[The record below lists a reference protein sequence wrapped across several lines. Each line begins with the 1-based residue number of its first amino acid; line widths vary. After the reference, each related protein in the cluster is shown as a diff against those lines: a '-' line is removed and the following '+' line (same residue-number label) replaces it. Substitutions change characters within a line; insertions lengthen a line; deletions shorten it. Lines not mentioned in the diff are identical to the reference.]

1 MVNIMCGVVTRSTM
15 NNGATVL
22 STNLRGFRWN
32 DIFWLL
38 LAFFNSLSETVS
50 LQPLHV
56 VTDVIVFWRWQTLG
70 QKIFWRSMFWF
81 YYCLSPVLSLP
92 LHAEVNNLNSSIYN
106 GAPVFFQVLWKSE
119 ATSTFW
125 GRTAQATSAR
135 TTMTTASTRKTVT
148 WSINNDRKS
157 KRGREGRVAKRG
169 KHVDR
174 RRERSYSFQGT
185 LQHRKVLS
193 LATALVGPRTVTP
206 VNTALLRR
214 TAWSIGL

>member
-1 MVNIMCGVVTRSTM
+1 MQKWITLIPIFILELNLEEFQNGEVKKNNHRKKEHFYDIFLLASFICVRTVMLYATRISI
-15 NNGATVL
+15 VL
-22 STNLRGFRWN
+22 S
-32 DIFWLL
+32 
-38 LAFFNSLSETVS
+38 
-50 LQPLHV
+50 
-56 VTDVIVFWRWQTLG
+56 VFL
-70 QKIFWRSMFWF
+70 
-81 YYCLSPVLSLP
+81 
-92 LHAEVNNLNSSIYN
+92 
-106 GAPVFFQVLWKSE
+106 QVLWKSE

-125 GRTAQATSAR
+125 GRTAQGTSAR

-206 VNTALLRR
+206 ANSALLRK

>member
-1 MVNIMCGVVTRSTM
+1 MMIVIMMNMMCGVVTRSTM

-22 STNLRGFRWN
+22 STNLGGFRWN

-92 LHAEVNNLNSSIYN
+92 LHAEVYNLDSNIHTGTQSWGISKWRSWKNDHRKKQYFYDIFLLASFICVRTVMLYATRISIVLS
-106 GAPVFFQVLWKSE
+106 VFLQVLWKSE
-119 ATSTFW
+119 ETSTFW

-135 TTMTTASTRKTVT
+135 TTMTTASTRKTV
-148 WSINNDRKS
+148 I
-157 KRGREGRVAKRG
+157 
-169 KHVDR
+169 
-174 RRERSYSFQGT
+174 
-185 LQHRKVLS
+185 
-193 LATALVGPRTVTP
+193 
-206 VNTALLRR
+206 
-214 TAWSIGL
+214 

>member
-1 MVNIMCGVVTRSTM
+1 MIVIMVNIMCGVVTRSTM

-135 TTMTTASTRKTVT
+135 TTMTTASTRK
-148 WSINNDRKS
+148 
-157 KRGREGRVAKRG
+157 
-169 KHVDR
+169 
-174 RRERSYSFQGT
+174 
-185 LQHRKVLS
+185 KV
-193 LATALVGPRTVTP
+193 
-206 VNTALLRR
+206 
-214 TAWSIGL
+214 I